1 MAEITGDFVVAL
13 VVALVVTGD
22 LVVQLV
28 FYDSLAICVGVA
40 SAETRS

>member
-1 MAEITGDFVVAL
+1 MAVITGDF

-22 LVVQLV
+22 LVVPLV
-28 FYDSLAICVGVA
+28 FDATCVGVA